1 MRKILNLMIDYYNL
15 KGIDFM
21 GYKVNRNNPY
31 TYHHIIKRCLGGN
44 ESFENGAILTKISHQ
59 YLHIIESRDLI
70 IYEYIN
76 NIFKQ
81 ITQQGYGPTKNQLL
95 AIDYVLKI
103 FEEQHMQ
110 DKSAKGKILIR
121 HDFLKR

>member
-21 GYKVNRNNPY
+21 GYKVNKNNPY